1 MKKSDLEEELSRLSP
16 AAPSRGLEARIERE
30 LEHSLKLVTRE
41 KPAKETPGLF
51 LRWFDRVLWCGAGAA
66 AALVVITLLPGMRQS
81 TKPQTVAASPTATA
95 ATSQLEPVM
104 ASEEN
109 LGWKEE
115 GVQFDP
121 QGHPMLKLRRVSV
134 ERRAWAD
141 LENAGVIQTETPKQ
155 EIIWVPVNVQ

>member
-1 MKKSDLEEELSRLSP
+1 MNESELEEELGRLCPS
-16 AAPSRGLEARIERE
+16 APSRKLEERIERE
-30 LEHSLKLVTRE
+30 LENSHHVRFAV
-41 KPAKETPGLF
+41 KPESEEPGFF

-66 AALVVITLLPGMRQS
+66 AALVIITLLPRTRESS
-81 TKPQTVAASPTATA
+81 TPQTVVASDASSSP
-95 ATSQLEPVM
+95 LEPVM

-115 GVQFDP
+115 GVQFDS

-141 LENAGVIQTETPKQ
+141 FDNAGVIQTETPRQ
-155 EIIWVPVNVQ
+155 EVIWVPVNLQ